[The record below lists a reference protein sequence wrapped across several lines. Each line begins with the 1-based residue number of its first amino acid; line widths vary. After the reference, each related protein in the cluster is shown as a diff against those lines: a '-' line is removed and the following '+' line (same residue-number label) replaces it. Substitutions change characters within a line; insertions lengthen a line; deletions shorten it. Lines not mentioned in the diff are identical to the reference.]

1 MSNLTDL
8 TVIIV
13 TYKTN
18 YKILYNCIN
27 SIHKDIKIINVENS
41 DNVNHKIE
49 IEKKYKN
56 VEVILSGTNLG
67 YGAGNNLGIKLAKT
81 NYILISNPDTVYD
94 NKFFNHLNNY
104 LTQELNFSIIGTSYS
119 DETYL
124 PYGSFDLK
132 LTNKMKNKS
141 YDSNNLKEV
150 DWVVGCSM
158 IINLKK
164 IMFKP
169 LFDENIFLFFDETD
183 LCKRVKKID
192 GKVFNSSLLIVE
204 HLGHKSSIAANPE
217 NRILSEKLRNW
228 HYMWSSFYYHK
239 KHYSYLYSLNKNFGK
254 LIRSLFKMFYFR
266 LKKNEL
272 KSTIYKFRFLGL
284 INSML
289 GKKSWYRIEN

>member
-18 YKILYNCIN
+18 YQILYNCIN

-41 DNVNHKIE
+41 DNINHKNE

-104 LTQELNFSIIGTSYS
+104 LTQELFSIGTSYS

-124 PYGSFDLK
+124 PYGSLI
-132 LTNKMKNKS
+132 LT
-141 YDSNNLKEV
+141 
-150 DWVVGCSM
+150 
-158 IINLKK
+158 
-164 IMFKP
+164 
-169 LFDENIFLFFDETD
+169 
-183 LCKRVKKID
+183 
-192 GKVFNSSLLIVE
+192 
-204 HLGHKSSIAANPE
+204 
-217 NRILSEKLRNW
+217 
-228 HYMWSSFYYHK
+228 
-239 KHYSYLYSLNKNFGK
+239 
-254 LIRSLFKMFYFR
+254 
-266 LKKNEL
+266 
-272 KSTIYKFRFLGL
+272 
-284 INSML
+284 
-289 GKKSWYRIEN
+289 

>member
-18 YKILYNCIN
+18 YQILYNCIN

-49 IEKKYKN
+49 LERKYKN
-56 VEVILSGTNLG
+56 VEVILSGANLG
-67 YGAGNNLGIKLAKT
+67 YGAGNNLGIKHAKT

-104 LTQELNFSIIGTSYS
+104 LTQEFNFSIIGTSYS

-169 LFDENIFLFFDETD
+169 LFDENFFFIF
-183 LCKRVKKID
+183 
-192 GKVFNSSLLIVE
+192 
-204 HLGHKSSIAANPE
+204 
-217 NRILSEKLRNW
+217 
-228 HYMWSSFYYHK
+228 
-239 KHYSYLYSLNKNFGK
+239 
-254 LIRSLFKMFYFR
+254 
-266 LKKNEL
+266 
-272 KSTIYKFRFLGL
+272 
-284 INSML
+284 
-289 GKKSWYRIEN
+289 